1 MLVSRKFQEL
11 EDKSGSGSDT
21 EVGPDGIMSVKAY
34 ARKRAKAGAATAIGL
49 ASLPALKEF
58 VASLKDTVHGSYWI
72 TEPSVRMTGRAANV
86 VLKTVKLNDM
96 DEPEEM
102 EFREKIFPSA
112 SFEVSARYA
121 LPYFMGPSIPFRL
134 LYNQRQKK
142 NIARIRLDLV
152 LAGSIDPNR
161 RLSQRKA
168 WEEYLSEFAR
178 LPAKEARK
186 VAKPKLEPSSS
197 LYRSF
202 FQSPLCEIQCLGLV
216 LDLAGL
222 AQADAKADAKG

>member
-1 MLVSRKFQEL
+1 MLGSRKFAEL
-11 EDKSGSGSDT
+11 EDSGSDT

-34 ARKRAKAGAATAIGL
+34 ARKRAKAGATEAGA

-58 VASLKDTVHGSYWI
+58 VASLKDTVQGSYWI
-72 TEPSVRMTGRAANV
+72 TEPSVRMSGRAAIV
-86 VLKTVKLNDM
+86 TLKTVKLNDM

-112 SFEVSARYA
+112 SAVAFLGTSAGARYL
-121 LPYFMGPSIPFRL
+121 LPYYMGPSISFRL
-134 LYNQRQKK
+134 LYNQRQKE

-161 RLSQRKA
+161 RSSQRKA

-202 FQSPLCEIQCLGLV
+202 FQSPLCETHCLGLV
-216 LDLAGL
+216 FDLAGL
-222 AQADAKADAKG
+222 VR